1 MTSIDDL
8 PVNEAI
14 ALYYEKHNAVKEGD
28 LNKLI
33 ALRKKIPELFIKEK
47 DDEIGIM
54 LICIEIIKGSS
65 HYKELC
71 KREAKS
77 KFRIIES

>member
-14 ALYYEKHNAVKEGD
+14 SLYYEKHNAVKEGD
-28 LNKLI
+28 LKKLL
-33 ALRKKIPELFIKEK
+33 ALKKKCPELFIKEK
-47 DDEIGIM
+47 DEEIGIM
-54 LICIEIIKGSS
+54 LISIQIIKESS

-71 KREAKS
+71 KREAGQG
-77 KFRIIES
+77 